1 MNLAP
6 QPVDEYQVG
15 GSLPADIRTYVW
27 RQADQ
32 SLYDGLKAGDFC
44 YVLNSRQMGKSSL
57 CVQTMKRLQAEGF
70 ACVGI
75 SITAIDVTPE
85 QWYVGIINEVVSSLK
100 LYEAFDLDIWW
111 NSQRLLSPVQRLS
124 KFIEDVLLMLVET
137 KIVIFVD
144 EIDSILSLKFNTDD
158 FFAVIRECYN
168 KRADKPAYRRLTFAL
183 IGVATPSDLIQDRQ
197 RTPFN
202 IGRAIELTGFQL
214 EEAQPLAQGL
224 ATSVSNPQAVLKAI
238 LHWTGGQPFL
248 TQKLCKLTF
257 QEVKSKTLHPAASH
271 SLNPQSLFPSETEWI
286 ANLVR
291 SKVINNWEVHDI
303 PEHLK
308 TIRGR
313 LLRDEQRAGRLLGLY
328 QRVLQPE
335 GLVADDNPEQMELRL
350 TGLVVKR
357 EARLQIYNKIYAQV
371 FSQTWLDQALARLR
385 PYADAISLWV
395 NSDCQDESRLLRGQA
410 LQDAQ
415 VWGEGK
421 SLSEHDHR
429 FLAASQAFE
438 KREVEAALAIEKQ
451 ARESA
456 EQANQI
462 LAEAEQKAR
471 LRVRTGSIILGVMVV
486 LAAIACILGAI
497 AITQSQQQAREA
509 QQAITLEQEGKDA
522 LGQFKDQQLIALLS
536 AIQSGKALRALIK
549 DDRPLKRYPATSPL
563 LALRTILDSIREI
576 NQLDGHQGSV
586 LSVSFSPDGQQL
598 ATAGENGTV
607 LLWTASGQSIATFK
621 GHKGSVSGV
630 SFSPDGQQLATA
642 GEDSSV
648 RLWNLKTR
656 QPIAT
661 FKGHK
666 GSVSGVSFSPDGQ
679 QLATVDDAVGR
690 LWNLKTRQLIA
701 TFKGHQGRVWSV
713 SFSPDGQQLAT
724 VDDAVGRLW
733 DRSGRLLGELKGH
746 QKSVLSVSFSPN
758 GRQIA
763 TTGQDGTA
771 RLWNVATQQQIVS
784 LQGHQGNVSSVS
796 FSPDGQ
802 KIATGGQDGTR
813 LWDVST
819 KQSLTF
825 ETNQSRVFDV
835 SFSPDGQ
842 QLVTAGD
849 DGTARVWTVTG
860 RPITELKGHQSRVW
874 SVSFSPDGK
883 MIATAGQ
890 DGTVRIWNRSGQL
903 LAELKGHQG
912 GVLSVS
918 FSPDGQQVATA
929 GDDGTARVWNRS
941 GQLLAELK
949 GHQGSV
955 LSVRFSPDRQKVV
968 TAGQDGT
975 ARLWSYSGQELAT
988 LRGYQGKVWSVSF
1001 SPDGQQ
1007 VAVGTDDGTTLL
1019 WNLSGQKLAEFQGH
1033 RGSVLSL
1040 SFSPDGK
1047 QIATA
1052 GSDGTVLLFPAQT
1065 TLDELLMRGC
1075 HWLHDYLSHTTV
1087 VVDRTLCHDIK
1098 FDSKAS
1104 ISPKQH

>member
-451 ARESA
+451 AREAA

-497 AITQSQQQAREA
+497 AITQSQQQVREA
-509 QQAITLEQEGKDA
+509 QQATTLEQEGTKA

-549 DDRPLKRYPATSPL
+549 DDRPLEQYPAISPL

-598 ATAGENGTV
+598 ATVGENGTV
-607 LLWTASGQSIATFK
+607 LLWTASGQSIPTLK
-621 GHKGSVSGV
+621 EHQGSVSGV

-642 GEDSSV
+642 GKDSIV

-656 QPIAT
+656 QSIAT

-666 GSVSGVSFSPDGQ
+666 GSVSG
-679 QLATVDDAVGR
+679 
-690 LWNLKTRQLIA
+690 
-701 TFKGHQGRVWSV
+701 V

-883 MIATAGQ
+883 MIATAGH

-912 GVLSVS
+912 GVLSVI

-1052 GSDGTVLLFPAQT
+1052 GSDGTVLLFPTQT